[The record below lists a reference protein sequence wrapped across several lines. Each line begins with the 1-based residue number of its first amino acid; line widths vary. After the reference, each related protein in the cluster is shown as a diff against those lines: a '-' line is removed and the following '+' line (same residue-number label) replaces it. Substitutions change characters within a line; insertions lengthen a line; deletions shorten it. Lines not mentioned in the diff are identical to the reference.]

1 MRNYIVIQDFMLTD
15 LGLTGND
22 LLVYA
27 LVYGYSQDGESEY
40 YGSLSHISEL
50 LRLDRSTVIRVL
62 NRLVE
67 RGLVRKRDGEIRNV
81 QRCFYSV
88 AVADEVQMSEH
99 GGDGET
105 PHNSEGSGKMPPV
118 AKCHRGSGKMPPPN
132 INNKNIIK
140 EKISLTRDSKE
151 KAAEA
156 ANAPAPSSGNRKI
169 FKKPS
174 AAEVEAYCRARGND
188 VDAQHFVDYYEACG
202 WRVGKNPMKDW
213 QAAVRTW
220 ERNGINNNSNG
231 TNDKRHN
238 GSEQSRAE
246 RLAEARES
254 IAASIEHCD
263 EAYRSG
269 GAPAP
274 IHAQDLFSGV

>member
-1 MRNYIVIQDFMLTD
+1 MRNYIVIQDFMLND

-27 LVYGYSQDGESEY
+27 LIYGYSQDGESEY

-105 PHNSEGSGKMPPV
+105 PHNSG
-118 AKCHRGSGKMPPPN
+118 GSGKMPPPN
-132 INNKNIIK
+132 INNKNILK
-140 EKISLTRDSKE
+140 EKISLSRDSKE

-156 ANAPAPSSGNRKI
+156 ANAPAPPSGNRKI

-213 QAAVRTW
+213 QAAGRTW

-238 GSEQSRAE
+238 GGEQSRAE

-254 IAASIEHCD
+254 IAASIECCD

-269 GAPAP
+269 GAAAAV
-274 IHAQDLFSGV
+274 HTQDLFGGV